1 MGAPSR
7 AGLSRSLDR
16 IAHIQYRYVDAECR
30 GRVAHD
36 FSHALACSGCACAG
50 GNDLPVFLVGLPAGA
65 LADIVDRRRLL
76 IVTQGSM
83 LLSAAALGVLTLIG
97 FMSPWILLALTFAL
111 GLGAAMNTPAW
122 EVQRMSA
129 GTGISHSE
137 YNASKREPVHFLQIW
152 IMLAEKGLKP
162 GYE

>member
-1 MGAPSR
+1 
-7 AGLSRSLDR
+7 
-16 IAHIQYRYVDAECR
+16 
-30 GRVAHD
+30 
-36 FSHALACSGCACAG
+36 
-50 GNDLPVFLVGLPAGA
+50 
-65 LADIVDRRRLL
+65 
-76 IVTQGSM
+76 M